1 MYIQVLSLQ
10 HYHNSLKL
18 ELHKHLILKEKVK
31 QIVNIHMVEY
41 YDAIK
46 IVIKKNFDAKGK
58 CLWCNYK

>member
-1 MYIQVLSLQ
+1 MLSLQ

-58 CLWCNYK
+58 CL